1 MSNPVRAQKRRGSIS
16 NSGEVTNNDRV
27 GRAGGGS
34 GIGPVLVPPT
44 ILHFSKRGYIPIIIL
59 LISGIIIVSAFE
71 AVRCATYNNRGEK
84 KQVHEFLW
92 PKWSKVYCSRHL
104 KCALYSQFWA
114 TFFHSLSLSAWSDP
128 KVTSLT
134 FTAGMCG
141 KSLTSLYLPT
151 PRFELQTLGAL

>member
-59 LISGIIIVSAFE
+59 LISGIIIVSALKRFG
-71 AVRCATYNNRGEK
+71 VLHITIGGRKSRCMSFCGQN
-84 KQVHEFLW
+84 
-92 PKWSKVYCSRHL
+92 
-104 KCALYSQFWA
+104 
-114 TFFHSLSLSAWSDP
+114 DP
-128 KVTSLT
+128 KYVV
-134 FTAGMCG
+134 AVI
-141 KSLTSLYLPT
+141 
-151 PRFELQTLGAL
+151 